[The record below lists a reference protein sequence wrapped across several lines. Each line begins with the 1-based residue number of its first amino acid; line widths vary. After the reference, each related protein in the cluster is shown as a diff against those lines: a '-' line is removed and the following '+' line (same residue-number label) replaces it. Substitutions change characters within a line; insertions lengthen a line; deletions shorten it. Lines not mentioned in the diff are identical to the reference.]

1 MENLKLRLAQDNIMG
16 TRKPPLVSI
25 VIPAHNSASWIRE
38 TLDNVL
44 SQAYP
49 CCEIIIVDDGS
60 TDDTKKLIDTHYD
73 GRVKYFYQSNAGPA
87 RARNHGIEK
96 AKGEYIQFLDSDDFL
111 NSEKIARQMAVFTAN
126 PEYDVVY
133 CDFAYTTEGPEGVVE
148 ESPAAHKKKHVAV
161 NVFEAL
167 LDGNFIVI
175 HSPLTRASVIM
186 DCGGFDEGMPSDED
200 YDLWLRIAAKGYRFY
215 FTPEVFALY
224 RKRNNSVSRNFLRQS
239 KGTISALNKAA
250 KYRTSMTDSEMGNLK
265 RTLSREYGWIALTYI
280 GQLDYGQGLKAVG
293 SSLLNN
299 PGHGLSVATKATKQI
314 VRQILNRHLFGRI
327 GRK

>member
-1 MENLKLRLAQDNIMG
+1 MG
-16 TRKPPLVSI
+16 SGNQPLVSI

-44 SQAYP
+44 SQSYP

-60 TDDTKKLIDTHYD
+60 TDHTKQLIDAHYD
-73 GRVKYFYQSNAGPA
+73 EHVKYVYQHNAGPA
-87 RARNHGIEK
+87 RARNHGIAV

-111 NSEKIARQMAVFTAN
+111 NTEKIARQMAVFTAN
-126 PEYDVVY
+126 PECGVVY
-133 CDFAYTTEGPEGVVE
+133 CDFAYTTEGPEGKVE
-148 ESPAAHKKKHVAV
+148 ESPATHKKKHGAE

-175 HSPLTRASVIM
+175 HSPLTRASVIR
-186 DCGGFDEGMPSDED
+186 DCGGFDESLPSDED
-200 YDLWLRIAAKGYRFY
+200 YDLWLRIAAKGYRFC
-215 FTPEVFALY
+215 FIPEVLALY
-224 RKRNNSVSRNFLRQS
+224 RKRNNSVSRNYLRQS
-239 KGTISALNKAA
+239 KGTISALNKAP
-250 KYRTSMTDSEMGNLK
+250 KYRTTLTDSEMRNLK
-265 RTLSREYGWIALTYI
+265 RTLSREYGWIAHTYI
-280 GQLDYGQGLKAVG
+280 GQLDYGQGLKAVW

-314 VRQILNRHLFGRI
+314 VRQILNRHLFWRI